1 MIEFK
6 GKDSIGHWIV
16 ILEGMFMY
24 KFNVSSKIYFGFLFI
39 MIILVSTSYFSYAFF
54 THKSEQ
60 HGKLNIVA
68 GSLNY
73 KMESLKL
80 DNNNQAVVPSGM
92 TYRFDIKI
100 TSLNE
105 INSKYELYYVTNNN
119 DISVN
124 YTSLSIDNPRG
135 TIAANSTKTV
145 SVRVNNESKSDAT
158 VTFGVVGGFVNNELA
173 LNDINHIYALCDNE
187 STFCISTTDQLVTLA
202 NEVNS
207 GDSKSGKTYYLEN
220 DLDLG
225 GKFDSEGNMLEGSTN
240 WTPIGDYD
248 KWLPFSGTFDGD
260 GHIIRKL
267 YINAPDKQSA
277 LFGLVIE
284 GVIRKLG
291 IDDSYINGGSH
302 SASAIVRYLSRSTM
316 EQCYSK
322 ATVVGGKSSAGLVSS
337 CTTQSVIKNCYN
349 GGSVTG
355 TTQFAAG
362 ILGYN
367 AGSNLLRS
375 YNSGNI
381 SSNGTESG
389 GIVGGN
395 AGTIKNTYNVGK
407 LTVGRSGAGI
417 SGQLYKDGKIKDS
430 YNSGVLSAKNGGIV
444 GNVNNVTGQ
453 ELSNNFY
460 LNTTAEYGIWQSQN
474 PDFQSQSNIG
484 TTPISASEM
493 PSILSVINGDNVFVE
508 DTLNINNGNPILK
521 WELQYR

>member
-1 MIEFK
+1 MDRKKIIYI
-6 GKDSIGHWIV
+6 GLILILTVMVSI
-16 ILEGMFMY
+16 
-24 KFNVSSKIYFGFLFI
+24 
-39 MIILVSTSYFSYAFF
+39 TYFSYAFF

-80 DNNNQAVVPSGM
+80 DNNNQVVVPSGM

-105 INSKYELYYVTNNN
+105 INSKYELYYATNNN

-145 SVRVNNESKSDAT
+145 SIRVNNESNSDAT

-187 STFCISTTDQLVTLA
+187 TTFCISTTEQLINLA

-207 GDSKSGKTYYLEN
+207 GDSKSGKIYYLEN

-240 WTPIGDYD
+240 WIPIGSYNNGI
-248 KWLPFSGTFDGD
+248 PFSGTFDGD

-267 YINAPDKQSA
+267 YINTSEMSPA
-277 LFGLVIE
+277 LFGYIRD
-284 GVIRKLG
+284 GVIRKIG
-291 IDDSYINGGSH
+291 IEDSYIKGDSNPS
-302 SASAIVRYLSRSTM
+302 SAIVRLLGRSTM

-322 ATVVGGKSSAGLVSS
+322 ATVVGGKGSAGLASNSS
-337 CTTQSVIKNCYN
+337 TQSVIKNCYN

-367 AGSNLLRS
+367 SYSNLVRS
-375 YNSGNI
+375 YNFGNI
-381 SSNGTESG
+381 NSSGTESG
-389 GIVGGN
+389 GLVGGN
-395 AGTIKNTYNVGK
+395 SGTIKNTYNIGSVSDVK
-407 LTVGRSGAGI
+407 FGAGI
-417 SGQLYKDGKIKDS
+417 SGQLYKDGKIKNS
-430 YNSGVLSAKNGGIV
+430 YSSGVLSPKSGGIV
-444 GNVNNVTGQ
+444 GIISNQSGE
-453 ELSNNFY
+453 ELLDNFY
-460 LNTTAEYGIWQSQN
+460 LNTTAEYGIYQSTN
-474 PDFQSQSNIG
+474 PDFQSKSNTG